1 MSVEQI
7 QKMYDNMYS
16 SKYNDLVKNKTS
28 ALSELDKQNAENNEN
43 FYNQRNQAAYENANS
58 KRSIR
63 DYMAKNN
70 LLQSGES
77 VDALLR
83 NNTDYSNS
91 MGTIN
96 SNETKA
102 KNEILNNRNKI
113 NSEFDGNVAAAKA
126 EIEAQKIQAILEW
139 QQQQAQLEL
148 QRQQLAARNA
158 SSLRRANSSSSYS
171 DSQLRKALQAESAYN
186 VRNGDITGMLN
197 TKAGV
202 EEAYKQGLINSK
214 EKEKYL
220 SLLNPSIDHMT
231 RVDTKINQ
239 GTYGYSTANRSNAKS
254 YTPSSSKS
262 SSSKKSGSW
271 FTKLFK

>member
-16 SKYNDLVKNKTS
+16 SKYNDLVKSKTS
-28 ALSELDKQNAENNEN
+28 ALSELDKQSAENNEN

-83 NNTDYSNS
+83 NSTDYSNS

-158 SSLRRANSSSSYS
+158 SSSRRANSYS

-239 GTYGYSTANRSNAKS
+239 GTYGYSAANRSNAKS
-254 YTPSSSKS
+254 YTPS

>member
-16 SKYNDLVKNKTS
+16 TKYNDLIKNKNS
-28 ALSELDKQNAENNEN
+28 ALADLDKQEAENRET
-43 FYNQRNQAAYENANS
+43 FYSQRNQAAVNNAAN
-58 KRSIR
+58 RRQTR
-63 DYMAKNN
+63 DWMAKNN

-91 MGTIN
+91 MGSIA
-96 SNETKA
+96 SNEA
-102 KNEILNNRNKI
+102 KYRNELANSRNKI
-113 NSEFDGNVAAAKA
+113 NNEFNGNVAAAKA
-126 EIEAQKIQAILEW
+126 EIEAQKIKAILDYE
-139 QQQQAQLEL
+139 QQQAQLA
-148 QRQQLAARNA
+148 AARRA
-158 SSLRRANSSSSYS
+158 SGSGRSGKSGKSGTYS
-171 DSQLRKALQAESAYN
+171 DSALRKALQAESAYN

-202 EEAYKQGLINSK
+202 EEAYRQGLINSK

-220 SLLNPSIDHMT
+220 GLLNPSIDHMT
-231 RVDTKINQ
+231 RVNTKVNQ
-239 GTYGYSTANRSNAKS
+239 GTYGYSTANRDNAKS

-262 SSSKKSGSW
+262 SSSKKSGNW
-271 FTKLFK
+271 FTRLFK

>member
-16 SKYNDLVKNKTS
+16 TKYNDLVKNKTS
-28 ALSELDKQNAENNEN
+28 ALSELDKQSAENNEN

-83 NNTDYSNS
+83 NSTDYSNS

-126 EIEAQKIQAILEW
+126 EIEAQKIKAILDYE
-139 QQQQAQLEL
+139 QQQAQLA
-148 QRQQLAARNA
+148 AARRA
-158 SSLRRANSSSSYS
+158 SGSGRSGRSGRSGTYS
-171 DSQLRKALQAESAYN
+171 DSALRKALQAESAYN

-202 EEAYKQGLINSK
+202 EEAYRQGLINSK

-220 SLLNPSIDHMT
+220 GLLNPSIDHMT
-231 RVDTKINQ
+231 RVNTKINQ

>member
-16 SKYNDLVKNKTS
+16 TKYNDLVKNKTS
-28 ALSELDKQNAENNEN
+28 ALSELDKQSAENNEN

-83 NNTDYSNS
+83 NSTDYSNS

-139 QQQQAQLEL
+139 QQQQAELEL
-148 QRQQLAARNA
+148 QRQQIAASRA
-158 SSLRRANSSSSYS
+158 RSYSSGGSSSSSSGYS
-171 DSQLRKALQAESAYN
+171 APGKESALLE
-186 VRNGDITGMLN
+186 VDEAL
-197 TKAGV
+197 KAGRYDKV
-202 EEAYKQGLINSK
+202 YNLMNDPQSRAYAIDKYGKKFMEEVNQ
-214 EKEKYL
+214 KYL
-220 SLLNPSIDHMT
+220 A
-231 RVDTKINQ
+231 RG
-239 GTYGYSTANRSNAKS
+239 GTTFNNSFNAKR
-254 YTPSSSKS
+254 YARQSSKY
-262 SSSKKSGSW
+262 
-271 FTKLFK
+271 